1 MKIYHGIEEI
11 TGAGPCVAT
20 VGTFDGFHLG
30 HQSILELMSRVA
42 KKDGFK
48 TTIVTFEPHPRKVLT
63 GQPVQILTTLREK
76 LQIFSE
82 HGIDQVLIIKFTK
95 AFAANSSRGFVK
107 KILVDRLNV
116 QEMVIGHDHHFG
128 RNREGSFENLSRMG
142 EEFGFTAYEA
152 PPFKNG
158 GELINSS
165 KIRHLLKAGDVE
177 KAAKYLGRPYQ
188 ISGEVYHGD
197 GRGREIGFPTANIAL
212 DEPDKLTP
220 AQGVYAIDVS
230 VEKKRYKGMMNIG
243 VRPTF
248 EFDSLTLEAHL
259 FNFGGLLYGKTL
271 TVHFKKFIRNEKKFS
286 SINELKEQL
295 KKDKKISENI

>member
-1 MKIYHGIEEI
+1 MKIFHKIEEI
-11 TGAGPCVAT
+11 TTPTPCVAT

-30 HQSILELMSRVA
+30 HQSILELMSRIA

-48 TTIVTFEPHPRKVLT
+48 TTIVTFAPHPRKVLT
-63 GQPVQILTTLREK
+63 GQPVKILTTLREK

-95 AFAANSSRGFVK
+95 AFAAKSSRDFVK
-107 KILVDRLNV
+107 KILVDRLGV
-116 QEMVIGHDHHFG
+116 QAMVIGHDHHFG
-128 RNREGSFENLSRMG
+128 RNREGSFENLNRMG
-142 EEFGFTAYEA
+142 KEFGFTAHEA

-165 KIRHLLKAGDVE
+165 KIRQLIEAGDVE
-177 KAAKYLGRPYQ
+177 KASRYLGRPYQ

-197 GRGREIGFPTANIAL
+197 GRGRKIGFPTANIAL
-212 DEPDKLTP
+212 DEPDKLIP
-220 AQGVYAIDVS
+220 AQGVYAVDVIA
-230 VEKKRYKGMMNIG
+230 EKKRYKGMMNIG
-243 VRPTF
+243 IRPTF

-259 FNFGGLLYGKTL
+259 FNFVGLLYGKTL
-271 TVHFKKFIRNEKKFS
+271 TVHFKKFIRNEMKFS
-286 SINELKEQL
+286 SISELIEQL